1 MTTPDPQATPFNP
14 EDPAKVTVPE
24 APSADFSIPDAPA
37 VEAAAEIPAPEVP
50 TFEPAAEVP
59 APEVPT
65 FEPAAEIPAPAAPSF
80 PQASAPSF
88 DEATATPGSTTY
100 GTAYDAASAQPGPD
114 AAANQAP
121 YGAQPGFAQ
130 PGFEQAAYAA
140 GQQAYGQPGYSQ
152 PAYGQPVVAGPP
164 KQWMVAL
171 LLGLFFGGFGVH
183 NFYLG
188 YTNRAIIQLILTI
201 IVIGAPVTAVWV
213 LIELIMILMRSGS
226 YGYDAQG
233 QPLQ

>member
-65 FEPAAEIPAPAAPSF
+65 FEPAAEVPVPEAPSF

-114 AAANQAP
+114 PAANQAP
-121 YGAQPGFAQ
+121 YGAQPGFTQ

-164 KQWMVAL
+164 KQWIVAL

>member
-1 MTTPDPQATPFNP
+1 T
-14 EDPAKVTVPE
+14 
-24 APSADFSIPDAPA
+24 I
-37 VEAAAEIPAPEVP
+37 
-50 TFEPAAEVP
+50 
-59 APEVPT
+59 
-65 FEPAAEIPAPAAPSF
+65 
-80 PQASAPSF
+80 ASRC
-88 DEATATPGSTTY
+88 STTY
-100 GTAYDAASAQPGPD
+100 GTAYDAASTQPGPD

-121 YGAQPGFAQ
+121 YGAQPGFEQ

-140 GQQAYGQPGYSQ
+140 GQPAYGQPGYSQ

-164 KQWMVAL
+164 KQWLVAL

-213 LIELIMILMRSGS
+213 LVELIMILMRSGS

>member
-1 MTTPDPQATPFNP
+1 MNPPPDDSRARG
-14 EDPAKVTVPE
+14 
-24 APSADFSIPDAPA
+24 
-37 VEAAAEIPAPEVP
+37 AELPPGL
-50 TFEPAAEVP
+50 
-59 APEVPT
+59 
-65 FEPAAEIPAPAAPSF
+65 APSF
-80 PQASAPSF
+80 ERPRRPPARPR
-88 DEATATPGSTTY
+88 TARPTT
-100 GTAYDAASAQPGPD
+100 AASAQPGPD
-114 AAANQAP
+114 AATNQAP

-164 KQWMVAL
+164 KQWIVAL

>member
-37 VEAAAEIPAPEVP
+37 VEAAAEIPTPEVP

-59 APEVPT
+59 APE
-65 FEPAAEIPAPAAPSF
+65 APSF

-121 YGAQPGFAQ
+121 YGAQPGFTQ

-164 KQWMVAL
+164 KQWIVAL

>member
-121 YGAQPGFAQ
+121 YGAQPGFEQ
-130 PGFEQAAYAA
+130 PGFEQAAYVA

-164 KQWMVAL
+164 KQWIVAL

>member
-59 APEVPT
+59 VPEVPT

-121 YGAQPGFAQ
+121 YGAQPGFEQ

>member
-1 MTTPDPQATPFNP
+1 MTTPDPQATPFTP

-24 APSADFSIPDAPA
+24 VPSADFSIPDAPA
-37 VEAAAEIPAPEVP
+37 VEDAAQIPAPEVP

-59 APEVPT
+59 APE
-65 FEPAAEIPAPAAPSF
+65 APSF

-88 DEATATPGSTTY
+88 DETMATPGSTTY
-100 GTAYDAASAQPGPD
+100 GTAYDAASTQPGPD

-121 YGAQPGFAQ
+121 YGAQPGFEQ